1 MTQTTDTAQN
11 KKADKILSSDII
23 KNVIAN
29 VNYCYNCNRCNQVCP
44 VSYLDLFY
52 PRNLITDLTFLS
64 PEEALKNNNI
74 WDCLTCGLCTEYC
87 PMTKGKTGVNFT
99 LRNTSLYKRPY
110 VVVITIG
117 FIPVYQN

>member
-1 MTQTTDTAQN
+1 MTETTDTPQN
-11 KKADKILSSDII
+11 RKANKILSSDII

-29 VNYCYNCNRCNQVCP
+29 ANYCYNCNRCVNVCP

-74 WDCLTCGLCTEYC
+74 CDCLTC
-87 PMTKGKTGVNFT
+87 
-99 LRNTSLYKRPY
+99 
-110 VVVITIG
+110 
-117 FIPVYQN
+117 